1 MQVDAKASGANGAS
15 CSFVLSAFNIRRV
28 MQGKAEWDENTMQR
42 RQPLIV
48 KPDL

>member
-28 MQGKAEWDENTMQR
+28 MQGKAKWDENTMQ
-42 RQPLIV
+42 
-48 KPDL
+48 

>member
-28 MQGKAEWDENTMQR
+28 MQDKAKWEENTMQR
-42 RQPLIV
+42 RQPVVV
-48 KPDL
+48 KADL